1 MTSTPKM
8 LNNANTLSPS
18 ILNCQKEMGFHP
30 ENKRINDL
38 EWEGILTIN
47 VDNEHHHFSGS
58 QKYLIRNV
66 LPIQPKFFPCTND
79 SECLKDK
86 SIIVIVWPPNNI
98 PCLHCSLYQ
107 MEVAQSSLCF
117 TRSNEENEFFMS
129 IFFPIDLIQILK
141 TIAEQRGSRLSE
153 SSDLS
158 SFEVALLQ
166 GLPSLRV
173 HLTDVPF

>member
-1 MTSTPKM
+1 
-8 LNNANTLSPS
+8 
-18 ILNCQKEMGFHP
+18 
-30 ENKRINDL
+30 
-38 EWEGILTIN
+38 
-47 VDNEHHHFSGS
+47 
-58 QKYLIRNV
+58 
-66 LPIQPKFFPCTND
+66 
-79 SECLKDK
+79 
-86 SIIVIVWPPNNI
+86 
-98 PCLHCSLYQ
+98 
-107 MEVAQSSLCF
+107 
-117 TRSNEENEFFMS
+117 MS

>member
-66 LPIQPKFFPCTND
+66 LPIQPKFFSYTND